1 MQPGLFCLYY
11 LPGNLY
17 LPSASQ
23 QSSVSQSRLPLPA
36 AWPLQITVVSR
47 LLRLATV
54 MSAAAGSSSEDM
66 RRFQAAVTQQLP
78 HPPGHWAHILRI
90 ILGMPLMY
98 FNHANFVLPFAYVLG
113 AQGVTLAAALVQL
126 QKVPCLMTDKP
137 VSMQQSLR
145 LCQCAKLAMHY
156 FGLLSTRPPAL
167 AAEAAAAEC
176 QGLEGLV
183 LLCLYACLLLLVLA
197 PCLCVYFAELRVKLG
212 FLRQQ
217 HLLLQHAPPCP
228 HFGVGRAVVVYG
240 VLVGGWLACE
250 AAVLFLS
257 PLICN
262 SLGVLARA

>member
-1 MQPGLFCLYY
+1 
-11 LPGNLY
+11 
-17 LPSASQ
+17 
-23 QSSVSQSRLPLPA
+23 
-36 AWPLQITVVSR
+36 
-47 LLRLATV
+47 
-54 MSAAAGSSSEDM
+54 
-66 RRFQAAVTQQLP
+66 
-78 HPPGHWAHILRI
+78 
-90 ILGMPLMY
+90 
-98 FNHANFVLPFAYVLG
+98 
-113 AQGVTLAAALVQL
+113 
-126 QKVPCLMTDKP
+126 MTDKP

-145 LCQCAKLAMHY
+145 LCQCTKLAMHY

-257 PLICN
+257 PLRCN